1 MTDPRPTDLDV
12 GEVLNNT
19 YRLDQLIGAGGMGR
33 VFSATDLK
41 LERKV
46 AVKALLASSLDTE
59 TVRRFDRET
68 QVMGQLDH
76 PGVVTLY
83 SFGRTRGVPWLA
95 MRLLDG
101 ADLWGTLAAAGGR
114 MTPTQLLPVARQVL
128 AALQYLHGRGL
139 LHRDL
144 KPSNIHV
151 GKNGKVTLCDFG
163 LARGHT
169 SSLTRTGVV
178 WGTPEYMAPEQIL
191 GERELDGRADL
202 YSLAVVLFRMLAGQP
217 LFAEKEDQELLRAHL
232 TRPRPD
238 ICRLV
243 PGLSPMVGAAMQKGL
258 AIHAE
263 DRFQSATEMLQA
275 LEMVFAL
282 PVTVSPV
289 KSIIAPALPVK
300 RAEGTKVSAAP
311 ARPALQEDDDEPSSE
326 DATRPEGFKAFEPLN
341 DASSAETP
349 AAGFSEVTSPS
360 GTPTPTVGDA
370 PTREAGRVPWSDV
383 QTEAALP
390 AVPPPSQE
398 QLPVHAA
405 AELTRPERKAT
416 PAGKLSLMDSVDE
429 EHPAERT
436 EGMPALPAAAPS
448 AAPASSLPPAVL
460 IIGAVGLFLFGLI
473 VAKLLL

>member
-1 MTDPRPTDLDV
+1 MDPRPTDLDV

-19 YRLDQLIGAGGMGR
+19 YRLDQLIGAGGIGR

-46 AVKALLASSLDTE
+46 AVKALLASSLDVE
-59 TVRRFDRET
+59 TARRFDRET

-76 PGVVTLY
+76 PGVVPVY
-83 SFGRTRGVPWLA
+83 SFGRTRGVPWFA

-101 ADLWGTLAAAGGR
+101 SDLWGALTAAGGR
-114 MTPTQLLPVARQVL
+114 MTPTQLLPLARQVL

-139 LHRDL
+139 VHRAL
-144 KPSNIHV
+144 MPGNIHV

-163 LARGHT
+163 LARGHA
-169 SSLTRTGVV
+169 SPLARTGVV
-178 WGTPEYMAPEQIL
+178 VGTPEYVAPEQIL

-202 YSLAVVLFRMLAGQP
+202 YSFAVVLFRMLGGQA
-217 LFAEKEDQELLRAHL
+217 LFAERDDQELLRAHL

-243 PGLSPMVGAAMQKGL
+243 PGLAAMVGAVMQKAL
-258 AIHAE
+258 AIHPE
-263 DRFQSATEMLQA
+263 DRFQTATEMLQA

-289 KSIIAPALPVK
+289 RSIIAPAVPVK
-300 RAEGTKVSAAP
+300 RAE
-311 ARPALQEDDDEPSSE
+311 RPALQEDDEEPSSD
-326 DATRPEGFKAFEPLN
+326 DATRPEGFKAFEPLS

-360 GTPTPTVGDA
+360 GVPTQTAGDA
-370 PTREAGRVPWSDV
+370 PSRVPGNDV
-383 QTEAALP
+383 HTEAA
-390 AVPPPSQE
+390 PSPGQG
-398 QLPVHAA
+398 
-405 AELTRPERKAT
+405 ELARPERKAA
-416 PAGKLSLMDSVDE
+416 PAAKLSLMDSIDDE
-429 EHPAERT
+429 VPAVST
-436 EGMPALPAAAPS
+436 EDMPALPAAAP
-448 AAPASSLPPAVL
+448 APAPARSLPTPML